1 MGQGAHEMTVI
12 SIDSIKMVSLNAK
25 YGAGVFGGKARL
37 YLTKEYK
44 AFKDEIFYSCK
55 PVKVKPPYEVT
66 IDIWTPTDADNILKP
81 LGDSLQKR
89 GVITNDSEILRW
101 VINKTKVKK
110 GTMGKLVVK
119 VKTMEGS

>member
-1 MGQGAHEMTVI
+1 MTVI

-25 YGAGVFGGKARL
+25 YGACVIRGRAGL

-44 AFKDEIFYSCK
+44 VFKDEIFYSCK
-55 PVKVKPPYEVT
+55 PIKVKPPYEVT
-66 IDIWTPTDADNILKP
+66 IDVWTPTDADNILKP

-101 VINKTKVKK
+101 VINKTKVPR
-110 GTMGKLVVK
+110 GSMGKLVVRI
-119 VKTMEGS
+119 KTMETQLG